1 MISDGNGNLVESKT
15 ENANQLD
22 DLVLASA
29 MEVLAT
35 TRAQHILHFLS
46 YQTMQNF
53 AKFKISIWVI
63 KQHSMVAM
71 EISLKKFLLSS

>member
-1 MISDGNGNLVESKT
+1 MISDGNGNLVESKP

-46 YQTMQNF
+46 SQTMQNF
-53 AKFKISIWVI
+53 AKFKISI
-63 KQHSMVAM
+63 
-71 EISLKKFLLSS
+71 